1 MKYQAIAQEDMKAV
15 MDEVTRE
22 IKPLIEKGEGEDRE
36 ALNLMFGS
44 LLAMMSDIFTYLPE
58 EERSHILV
66 NCATW
71 YDIGLLVGRAPRKLT
86 EIMDKVN
93 PSIEE
98 VDLPDWIGSFVG
110 DLTQHER

>member
-1 MKYQAIAQEDMKAV
+1 MKYKAIALEDMKAI

-22 IKPLIEKGEGEDRE
+22 ITPLETAEEEGRE
-36 ALNLMFGS
+36 ALTILLGS
-44 LLAMMSDIFTYLPE
+44 MLTMMSDIFAYLPE

-71 YDIGLLVGRAPRKLT
+71 YDIGLLVGRSPRKLT

-93 PSIEE
+93 PAIEE
-98 VDLPDWIGSFVG
+98 VELPDWIDSFVH
-110 DLTQHER
+110 DLTNYEK

>member
-1 MKYQAIAQEDMKAV
+1 MKYEAIALEDMKSI

-22 IKPLIEKGEGEDRE
+22 LASLARIEAQDKE
-36 ALNLMFGS
+36 ALAAILGS
-44 LLAMMSDIFTYLPE
+44 LLTMMSDIFAYLPE

-71 YDIGLLVGRAPRKLT
+71 YDIGILVGRSPRKLT

-93 PSIEE
+93 PAIEE
-98 VDLPDWIGSFVG
+98 VELPDWIDNFVH
-110 DLTQHER
+110 DLTNYEK